1 MPTSPRSLLLVVSL
15 LASACAGGNVE
26 PRVDT
31 DAGGSDTGTVA
42 PQDTGTPDDAST
54 PVDAA
59 TPPVDAPA
67 PVDTP
72 PVGDAGPGRCMG
84 NRDGVIARSEMAF
97 LVGAT
102 VTFAINRPGTVVEGV
117 NTAGVP
123 LPDTAG
129 ARLWD
134 YSAATPNDTRV
145 LDEVIPPAGQ
155 WWASRYPTATYAALL
170 DRATNLLGVYRA
182 TDAALELLAT
192 VSTEANRTNLAMTP
206 PVTVLQFPL
215 RVGATWRQTVTAT
228 GFLNVVPLTNTT
240 DYVSTVDAQGELRTT
255 AGRFPVLRLSTTLDQ
270 RLTGTIFRR
279 TARSFTFL
287 SECWGVVGRV
297 ASVDD
302 EAAAEFTRASEYRRL
317 GL

>member
-42 PQDTGTPDDAST
+42 PQDTGTPDDA
-54 PVDAA
+54 A
-59 TPPVDAPA
+59 A

-72 PVGDAGPGRCMG
+72 PAGDAGPGRCMG

-155 WWASRYPTATYAALL
+155 WWASR
-170 DRATNLLGVYRA
+170 
-182 TDAALELLAT
+182 
-192 VSTEANRTNLAMTP
+192 
-206 PVTVLQFPL
+206 
-215 RVGATWRQTVTAT
+215 
-228 GFLNVVPLTNTT
+228 
-240 DYVSTVDAQGELRTT
+240 
-255 AGRFPVLRLSTTLDQ
+255 
-270 RLTGTIFRR
+270 
-279 TARSFTFL
+279 
-287 SECWGVVGRV
+287 
-297 ASVDD
+297 
-302 EAAAEFTRASEYRRL
+302 
-317 GL
+317 